1 VNGDAPIY
9 RPSPLPSGPRR
20 PQAIL
25 PDPLLWANHPKAV
38 SYFGARGLTPET
50 VSRFHLG
57 YDSWRYTIPCW
68 RLSDGKLMGIKRR
81 KDSANLADHAPKYTS
96 YKGSTAW
103 IFNEVALAAE
113 SCVVVEGE
121 IDCMTLAQAG
131 IAAIC
136 STAGVGHFPA
146 EWHSRLLGKDV
157 VIWFDTDENGV
168 GQRAAL
174 LLAIDLD
181 AAGIAVRIV
190 GQQPKKDVNEVL
202 R

>member
-1 VNGDAPIY
+1 
-9 RPSPLPSGPRR
+9 
-20 PQAIL
+20 
-25 PDPLLWANHPKAV
+25 
-38 SYFGARGLTPET
+38 
-50 VSRFHLG
+50 
-57 YDSWRYTIPCW
+57 
-68 RLSDGKLMGIKRR
+68 MGIKRR
-81 KDSANLADHAPKYTS
+81 RDDGNYADHGPKYTS

-103 IFNEVALAAE
+103 IFNEVALEAE
-113 SCVVVEGE
+113 RVIICEGE
-121 IDCMTLAQAG
+121 IDCMTLAQVG

-146 EWHSRLLGKDV
+146 EWQKLLAGKDV

-202 R
+202 G